1 LVTGQIALA
10 FLLLVGAGLAVRTF
24 RNLLRIDPGFNPHH
38 VLAMMVEP
46 PQYDGSRGL
55 AFPQEVVSRVAQ
67 WPGVV
72 AAAVSSEALP
82 LWFPGGEIL
91 FDMQGRPTASPEG
104 DVVRASYVS
113 AGYVRTLGVPLLTGR
128 DFGGGDRDQP
138 VVLINRT
145 MAERFWPSAN
155 PLGQRLK
162 VRGRDE
168 SYEIIGVV
176 ADERYWPA
184 QWTGK
189 VDILPRVYLDQY
201 HRGWFNLMIRT
212 ASNPLD
218 LGPAVRALVKDID
231 DRVLVRWVR
240 SMDDEV
246 HDVFKPQQLTM
257 LLVGVFAVF
266 AFALTVV
273 GLYGVMAHAARSR
286 YREIAIRLA
295 TGARP
300 ADILRMILR
309 QGATV
314 VTIGMGVGLAGVF
327 ALARVAASY
336 VYGVAPMDTL
346 TIVGA
351 VLLLGVASA
360 VACSLPARRAARIDP
375 MVALRYE

>member
-1 LVTGQIALA
+1 
-10 FLLLVGAGLAVRTF
+10 
-24 RNLLRIDPGFNPHH
+24 
-38 VLAMMVEP
+38 
-46 PQYDGSRGL
+46 
-55 AFPQEVVSRVAQ
+55 
-67 WPGVV
+67 
-72 AAAVSSEALP
+72 
-82 LWFPGGEIL
+82 
-91 FDMQGRPTASPEG
+91 
-104 DVVRASYVS
+104 
-113 AGYVRTLGVPLLTGR
+113 
-128 DFGGGDRDQP
+128 
-138 VVLINRT
+138 
-145 MAERFWPSAN
+145 
-155 PLGQRLK
+155 
-162 VRGRDE
+162 
-168 SYEIIGVV
+168 
-176 ADERYWPA
+176 
-184 QWTGK
+184 
-189 VDILPRVYLDQY
+189 
-201 HRGWFNLMIRT
+201 
-212 ASNPLD
+212 
-218 LGPAVRALVKDID
+218 
-231 DRVLVRWVR
+231 
-240 SMDDEV
+240 MDDEV